1 MRRNLSVPEKHP
13 VRKKVRGSKRK
24 LQSIGRKLDS
34 ILLSIPDEALPHD
47 KSWRYHLP
55 SPDRI
60 VDSTN
65 SSFKLRKKFVQ
76 MLSEKLTE
84 LDVSIKG
91 KYQTL
96 LFVSLPLL
104 SHSRIEVCV
113 DRKHFEKLINNP
125 DTSSTWSPIADRRSI
140 IKEFSLSLPA
150 TYQAKGYSRTSSDLK
165 MEENW
170 LIWNSH

>member
-1 MRRNLSVPEKHP
+1 MRRNLSVPEKHS

-24 LQSIGRKLDS
+24 LQSFGRKLDS

-55 SPDRI
+55 SPGRI

-76 MLSEKLTE
+76 LLSERLTE
-84 LDVSIKG
+84 LDIGIKG
-91 KYQTL
+91 KYKTL
-96 LFVSLPLL
+96 LFLSLPLL

-113 DRKHFEKLINNP
+113 DRKHFEELTNNP
-125 DTSSTWSPIADRRSI
+125 DTTSTWSPIAESRSI
-140 IKEFSLSLPA
+140 IREFSLSLPA
-150 TYQAKGYSRTSSDLK
+150 TYRAKGFSRRSSDLK

-170 LIWNSH
+170 IIWNSR